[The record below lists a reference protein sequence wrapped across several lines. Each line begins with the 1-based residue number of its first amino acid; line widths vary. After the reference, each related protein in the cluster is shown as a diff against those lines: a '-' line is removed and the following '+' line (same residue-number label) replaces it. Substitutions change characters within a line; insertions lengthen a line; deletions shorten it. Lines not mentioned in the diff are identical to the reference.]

1 MARTTGVAYVATAT
15 QRRGWNIDSVVENE
29 KTDRDKA
36 RSVRARQRALGRE
49 IRRMFDGVVKEAVP
63 DDFLDLLKRI
73 DESDESKG
81 GATSS

>member
-1 MARTTGVAYVATAT
+1 MATAT
-15 QRRGWNIDSVVENE
+15 QRRGWSVDLVME
-29 KTDRDKA
+29 KDQTDRDKA

-73 DESDESKG
+73 DESDDGKS
-81 GATSS
+81 GAPGS

>member
-1 MARTTGVAYVATAT
+1 MATAT
-15 QRRGWNIDSVVENE
+15 QRRGWNIDSLVEKD

-73 DESDESKG
+73 DESDEGKG
-81 GATSS
+81 GASAS

>member
-1 MARTTGVAYVATAT
+1 MATAT
-15 QRRGWNIDSVVENE
+15 QRRGWSIDSVME
-29 KTDRDKA
+29 KEPDRDKA

-73 DESDESKG
+73 DESDEGKG
-81 GATSS
+81 GASRS

>member
-1 MARTTGVAYVATAT
+1 VATAM
-15 QRRGWNIDSVVENE
+15 QRRGWNIDSVTKEE
-29 KTDRDKA
+29 TTERDKA

-73 DESDESKG
+73 DESDDGKAG
-81 GATSS
+81 VPKP

>member
-1 MARTTGVAYVATAT
+1 MATAT
-15 QRRGWNIDSVVENE
+15 QRRGWNIESVME
-29 KTDRDKA
+29 KDQTERDRA

-73 DESDESKG
+73 DESDEG
-81 GATSS
+81 QDGAPRS

>member
-1 MARTTGVAYVATAT
+1 VATAT
-15 QRRGWNIDSVVENE
+15 QRRGWNIDSVTNDDD

-63 DDFLDLLKRI
+63 GEFLDLLRRI
-73 DESDESKG
+73 DESDGER
-81 GATSS
+81 GATEAPKS

>member
-1 MARTTGVAYVATAT
+1 MATAT
-15 QRRGWNIDSVVENE
+15 QRRGWNIDSVTKNE
-29 KTDRDKA
+29 TTERDKA

-73 DESDESKG
+73 DESDDGKG
-81 GATSS
+81 GVPQS

>member
-1 MARTTGVAYVATAT
+1 MATAT
-15 QRRGWNIDSVVENE
+15 QRRGWNIDSVDEKD

-73 DESDESKG
+73 DESDEGKG
-81 GATSS
+81 GATPS

>member
-1 MARTTGVAYVATAT
+1 LATAT
-15 QRRGWNIDSVVENE
+15 QRRGLNIDSVAEND

-63 DDFLDLLKRI
+63 DEFLDLLRRI
-73 DESDESKG
+73 DESDGEGSAG
-81 GATSS
+81 GAAKS

>member
-1 MARTTGVAYVATAT
+1 VATAT
-15 QRRGWNIDSVVENE
+15 QRRGWNIDSVTKNE
-29 KTDRDKA
+29 TTERDKA

-73 DESDESKG
+73 DESDDGKG
-81 GATSS
+81 GVPQS

>member
-1 MARTTGVAYVATAT
+1 VTKDETT
-15 QRRGWNIDSVVENE
+15 E
-29 KTDRDKA
+29 RDKA

-73 DESDESKG
+73 DESDEGKG
-81 GATSS
+81 GASRP